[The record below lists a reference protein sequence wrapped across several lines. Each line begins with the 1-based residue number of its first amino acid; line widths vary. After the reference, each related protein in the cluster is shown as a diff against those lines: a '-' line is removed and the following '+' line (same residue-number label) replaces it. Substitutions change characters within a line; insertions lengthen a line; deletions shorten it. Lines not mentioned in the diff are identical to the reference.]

1 MVAAGLA
8 VVEPG
13 TVGDPLAA
21 VLLAC
26 AVVSRLLAV
35 DVSTQRIF
43 VSGAF
48 LCGILAAGF
57 LGPAA
62 AFAVPVIAELVG
74 WMVERYRR
82 IPLLINLAGSALPT
96 VGAAVVFQALDL
108 TQDTAAFALALAI
121 ASGAV
126 LIINSELVGLG
137 MAVLDGQALRNRVRA
152 LSDLAPTIA
161 INIALVTAIG
171 AVYVQTGFAVITLV
185 LVALLAFTYMTRL
198 VIAARERTKEYA
210 NLSWGVLSG
219 LIRTLDARDHR
230 AARHCAAVAR
240 FARDIAAHVGM
251 TERDQELAHTAGPA
265 ARHRALRAERP
276 RHGARRR
283 ADRGRL
289 DGDPPPSGAR
299 RRPAARHRRLRPAD
313 ARSSSPTTS
322 GLDGKGY
329 PHGLTGDEIPEIAK
343 IIAVAEVYDTLTA
356 PDTYRTRLTSFEALT
371 ELRRVAGKQLD
382 ARYVEALAELLAGQ
396 GTEYRHADEADY
408 DEELGDRAPDERGR
422 RRLSRRGRVV
432 LVVGV
437 AGDRQLD
444 DLVGRVLGL
453 AYEAAAAGR
462 ALLQR
467 GDELVEL
474 ADGEAALTARR
485 PVAAQV
491 AHVGPPADG
500 GEGNPEVTCRLR
512 RGQAEAT
519 GVRGPRHEQQC

>member
-1 MVAAGLA
+1 VVAAGLA

-48 LCGILAAGF
+48 LCGILAACF

-62 AFAVPVIAELVG
+62 AFAVPVVAELIG

-96 VGAAVVFQALDL
+96 VGAAVVLQALDF
-108 TQDTAAFALALAI
+108 TQSTAGFAVALAI
-121 ASGAV
+121 SSGTV
-126 LIINSELVGLG
+126 LIINSELVGLA
-137 MAVLDGQALRNRVRA
+137 MAILDGQALRNRVRA

-171 AVYVQTGFAVITLV
+171 AVYAQTGFAVITLV
-185 LVALLAFTYMTRL
+185 LVALLAFSYMTRL

-219 LIRTLDARDHR
+219 LIRTLDARDRR

-251 TERDQELAHTAGPA
+251 TERDQELAHTAGLLHDIGRFA
-265 ARHRALRAERP
+265 LSDRVMERGVVLTDDDWTAIRRHPELGADMLRDIGVYGPLSEIIIAHHERP
-276 RHGARRR
+276 
-283 ADRGRL
+283 
-289 DGDPPPSGAR
+289 
-299 RRPAARHRRLRPAD
+299 
-313 ARSSSPTTS
+313 
-322 GLDGKGY
+322 DGKGY
-329 PHGLTGDEIPEIAK
+329 PHGLTGEAIPEIAK

-356 PDTYRTRLTSFEALT
+356 PDTYRTRLSSFEALT

-382 ARYVEALAELLAGQ
+382 AEYVEALAELLAGQ
-396 GTEYRHADEADY
+396 GTEYRHADAADY
-408 DEELGDRAPDERGR
+408 DEELAIERR
-422 RRLSRRGRVV
+422 MN
-432 LVVGV
+432 
-437 AGDRQLD
+437 
-444 DLVGRVLGL
+444 
-453 AYEAAAAGR
+453 EAA
-462 ALLQR
+462 
-467 GDELVEL
+467 
-474 ADGEAALTARR
+474 
-485 PVAAQV
+485 
-491 AHVGPPADG
+491 G
-500 GEGNPEVTCRLR
+500 G
-512 RGQAEAT
+512 
-519 GVRGPRHEQQC
+519 